1 MPTASS
7 AAWDPTI
14 GVATSAI
21 VDVAVTMRG
30 SREAKTASRA
40 DTSPAPGSER
50 GYVARRQKKAV
61 SKNNRL
67 TEPDKVM

>member
-1 MPTASS
+1 
-7 AAWDPTI
+7 
-14 GVATSAI
+14 
-21 VDVAVTMRG
+21 VDVAVTTRG
-30 SREAKTASRA
+30 SREAKIASRA

-50 GYVARRQKKAV
+50 GLCHTTSKRPV